1 MSEPVILQKILSEL
15 NKSASCIPEEQINN
29 LSEVIQRANRIFVG
43 GAGRSGFAARAFANR
58 LMHLGLTVYFLGD
71 TTTPA
76 IRDGDLLIICSGS
89 GETES
94 MKLAATKA
102 KSYGA
107 RIACVTIHKE
117 SSIGTMS
124 DVSVIISGANSKSD
138 AEGDKSI
145 QPMGSE
151 FEQLSWLV
159 FDSIIMI
166 LMDRLHETPKEMY
179 ARHANLE

>member
-15 NKSASCIPEEQINN
+15 NKSASCIPEEQLNN
-29 LSEVIQRANRIFVG
+29 LAEVIQRANRIFVG

-76 IRDGDLLIICSGS
+76 IERGDLLVICSGS

-94 MKLAATKA
+94 LKLAAAKA
-102 KSYGA
+102 KRYGA
-107 RIACVTIHKE
+107 QIACVRIHKE
-117 SSIGTMS
+117 SAIGTMS
-124 DVSVIISGANSKSD
+124 DASVIISGVNSKND
-138 AEGDKSI
+138 IEGGKSV

-166 LMDRLHETPKEMY
+166 LMDKLHETPKEMY